1 MWLLAFALVLQVVV
15 ILELVLNRII
25 SVVCNAKRNPLRKL
39 ADGSFCGS
47 LLGLVMS
54 VLTIP
59 VSVGAAAAQLF
70 LNYFFFWVGL
80 LLVIAVLAVLSET
93 SSALIVIYVNAYNS
107 GVGQALHEIVVF
119 VFELFAPLWRA
130 VVPLWNA
137 LVYMVVGFWVDVL
150 LPIVFVNAKLL
161 PDFFLNFTV
170 LLGSLGGSVY
180 EWFTRVNACTQ
191 HDLYSDNASSPF
203 WVNDLSCVGNAH
215 YLTVDLMTPS
225 LYAQRTA
232 ITLQE
237 ILTTSCVPVTNLL
250 TLGMYPLLDINLY
263 KVLHGLVNAVLHA
276 FVSLPVITYNRC
288 SYGQKTTDYTYTDLE
303 KQVMCTPDVTA
314 FTAILVSTFRSAGAL
329 IDNWL
334 DTILIVAENS
344 VTGVVRS
351 CAPLALPLVWQ
362 NASDVL
368 GTSEMQVVGLTPSM
382 YAITDADSVVYHSM
396 VGASLRVAY
405 ALHAWPFK
413 IDLRFGVAAV
423 SYNAVPDLDDEGDGR
438 TGMLGC
444 RCVDIPDQGMQ
455 VMCASVPFQHHLA
468 EDENQHIDYTV
479 HRVRFVPDSASFD
492 LRCAQ
497 VSIRVVPLRF
507 SRRRFSAGGAGRVEF
522 AFDDQFNTRL
532 QTGARTPVAN
542 TVDAAIIVTPLCA
555 VQSSVLCVP
564 SIENCFPF
572 CMGLHAA
579 GQRSQN
585 ISLMNAA
592 RWDEW
597 TSLGQ
602 TDCVVGNAVASECDV
617 ADKSRLLL
625 NEDLG
630 VRVSG
635 CAATACS
642 PDTTSVTFV
651 KNSNEPAT
659 NRSLAVWTQEQKWG
673 FVRSAMQPFVAA
685 GDVFLFR
692 STTNEVSGQIVVTRL
707 YDNKRG
713 DFSLQ
718 QEKLSLLSSSL
729 PLQYHQCLNEQ
740 CYTEQ
745 LRENHIVLPAD
756 YFIREN
762 PSIATASEWA
772 VHWTAT
778 PSSAHCALVA
788 DFCAHTTRD
797 ESLMYAAHRPRLWT
811 LRTMRHTGSLGMPF
825 SQQALA
831 SYMIIPDWFSC
842 SMADFLQK
850 TQCSRMYNMKVTGL
864 EYINADNLLLTVL
877 AAMPGD
883 WDWRA
888 ERVLAGR
895 PFQYRFYFVHPNRH
909 DCTDADAPETMYTCW
924 REAED
929 GPFAAPPSAVSE
941 TGALCPMLQRMPKWG
956 SMLTEI
962 VVSQVY
968 LLKVLL
974 DALLVMPLI
983 VRGDAADLFERHTR
997 PTFHSMLDGS
1007 GNGLFELEDVLQ
1019 AMQLAA
1025 FHAANTI
1032 ARAGALMQTLG
1043 VPELETVL
1051 VGTARVF
1058 ELTTAASMVE
1068 DRVLGG
1074 TVKAVSGPHNR
1085 LTSMFASSTTQEAP
1099 MSSPGTPMSLSSQG
1113 STRWVTM
1120 FQSIAGPSVSWTRIT
1135 VKIMRKILVKAL
1147 RSRNFLR
1154 LVARDMTSTIITSVY
1169 DSDSEISRGLFDN
1182 MKTICD
1188 ASGQIVGRTNSWGQS
1203 VRHACMLVPE
1213 SLQAVIRVVL
1223 ILTVDYQVMDCVC
1236 KQTESFVVEDVL
1248 NNVCLPRILP
1258 MARKAFVMQAIADRS
1273 TSGCFAVM
1281 DSVNDRFLRVFD
1293 PVFSRMVKTQAAI
1306 ESAFGLLVTQAMGV
1320 DSLSMKCMEYDSP
1333 FVVSVMP
1340 EPVDYFMGCMHTFDC
1355 RARCL
1360 DTMQAFDDSLRTYAA
1375 YTTTP
1380 PAYVTMPSLD
1390 IESRYFSYADMELDR
1405 HLEPFAVYAV
1415 VQMPPS
1421 ICLSV
1426 CPTQQ
1431 ARCVAVGGIRLG
1443 ALAVAYYCVPAS
1455 IVMSVYE
1462 GVALQTTADNE
1473 TLYNDDILDGRLVID
1488 MHFATVY
1495 KRMSVSYEWMVVLTR
1510 DHLSQETAVWLLPG
1524 GVAKAAWQ
1532 LLETQA
1538 YNPATF
1544 LKKKNAQDAQND
1556 AWAAENIDFVHVLP
1570 AHEQRPRATIF
1581 VIGSTRTADGLA
1593 EVPFCIYFLV
1603 ETDAE
1608 THVDTTKYVCRN
1620 AHTAVHSTTHSTVC
1634 VDYDCTQVVRIP
1646 LTGDTEVRLETLLAY
1661 TAGGPVFDWTV
1672 TSTRIYHM
1680 PSGQRN
1686 LLDIDTAVLLS
1697 PSQDLTLQYT
1707 RRTLSPFGSVTR
1719 GSFQA
1724 KTLSIDIPLTGRGQK
1739 QDTWLQNVRV
1749 KIEADALDVKVA
1761 ASFTTAQRVQIVVNC
1776 SITSCVGCHG
1786 THPLAVDLQ
1795 NKCFAAASCGIAKCV
1810 GTPVNMKRPMCQMAS
1825 LLGLQ
1830 MVFARVNMQSFWDFF
1845 SRSIIM
1851 IVELSQSRR
1860 KLYEITTPQETT
1872 MATVCSAKDGIV
1884 QSLGLFG
1891 ALYAQIPA
1899 ATLDIAS
1906 REPLSLQEIRYNTQ
1920 RVMVATAVVEFL
1932 SQIALGVVYV
1942 PLVSSKMMQCQLNDA
1957 FLVVEGVATT
1967 IAEATTNQDII
1978 KFRMGNK
1985 KFDKINDYA
1994 VGVCLTDKSRQD
2006 MSDIADPAREQ
2017 SINSGLQDIIDG
2029 VTGLIT
2035 TSYYGNIAY
2044 TLDAI
2049 FAWALGI
2056 LTGFMNLL
2064 QVIDSDHCRLPATDT
2079 LLVGTCVCG
2088 DTPAR
2093 IPQRQRSSKR
2103 IDALWCRGP
2112 LMMTSVIGNDVLVW
2126 NPYSLTE
2133 LLAQN
2138 TVQKYFDCLGK
2149 SGGAAAPCSASRP
2162 TNDVFE
2168 AQGVDILQIIIR
2180 CRSNYQQK
2188 RWDDG
2193 ALALGLLE
2201 HAADWLPA
2209 VVQDK
2214 ALVQMYGQAGNSFE
2228 TLRKRLAQISL
2239 SVDGVTDLDESTWS
2253 CLRVALFSNEW
2264 NHNCA
2269 ELALAN
2275 GIFDEAD
2282 SLLTY
2287 FEYGV
2292 YEVNGKLRDD
2302 AALFANADACE
2313 SFSGGLKTRS
2323 EKGVTYPR
2331 MAWDGDS
2338 KNTVPVAELHNKLQ
2352 GNDKARI
2359 QQAEAA
2365 VAELVRS
2372 KIQPAFAAFTNE
2384 ALRDIETQFWSLEG
2398 DSIHQAVDCMM
2409 LGPYAAADM
2418 LPTHKTLANTFRT
2431 PQYHRGNPDTR
2442 EIMYG
2447 LRTQGSA
2454 ARQKIMQAVVKNV
2467 ANTTDTTVRD
2477 LVVGIIEALRK
2488 AYTTPQNL
2496 YCTCLGTAVPST
2508 RCCITNTGMH
2518 SDLAQFATTFSA
2530 QTVLP
2535 RKQNMHAEFTASVV
2549 NAAIQTKL
2557 LEEIWYDQSSA
2568 IDVLLSDSERIVLAN
2583 LYAFGYDEPVR
2594 EYSAN
2599 EVPQRMNK
2607 TLWAYCVESLE
2618 AVFFTMPMRVDVD
2631 GSATVDA
2638 DTTFDPLSTTEADA
2652 SKYLHGMERAIET
2665 ILDKAKLHSPT
2676 YWSHVHRYMPSDSVW
2691 CEETT
2696 IRPPAQKRNATYP
2709 EEWNNL
2715 RFRHETVA
2723 APTADELLYVAR
2735 LGSTCVCGLS
2745 APGGAC
2751 AVPPGLCQRVPENTT
2766 RWADICS
2773 SGTYSSSND
2782 AFLVR
2787 LALYRNDDLMAT
2799 CAEAQPST
2807 SWGLLDSLEHRQ
2819 WYNGSTEPQNVSL
2832 HEIAARGPAGV
2843 RLGMFVRDHDGD
2855 SATWKPP
2862 TAPAVN
2868 LDNVYNEKFEHTI
2881 AQPICHSSQHILF
2894 KEDLAEYFR
2903 DVLFPMAHA
2912 VHEAPSQVIC
2922 GRWVVEYAMY
2932 VSILSMSGATSTATA
2947 QQRIVEEIWRARC
2960 TYQLEIVG
2968 LCQLRNVYSLV
2979 PPGTQNASH
2988 CKFTV
2993 APNACGKFY
3002 VTGACL
3008 LMCDGQLYDP
3018 CSCENAQACATVFTK
3033 QTCLAGRRYK
3043 PLPSDMSMDS
3053 LHWAR
3058 STWPANQAM
3067 QRKLDAFHVASFD
3080 KRLTLPEEVMQF
3092 LREHAAR
3099 DEGVA
3104 PSAFCDELLDYM
3116 DEHSQHPVGYHP
3128 TCACERDETNMRGFD
3143 SWMSVA
3149 ADSQHGYS
3157 IDPVRLRNMSM
3168 YTTTFGAAHLACDAS
3183 AYSASGAQLNSFRMQ
3198 SKWNDNARADPAMPV
3213 YADMVSEQSMKSFG
3227 SQSDGQHDT
3236 PLQADVD
3243 SDALFRHSVGLVRD
3257 WLRDYESE
3265 EDQAA
3270 LDALWP
3276 HWLDTAEAQHEAFA
3290 APTTGAL
3297 RDGCN
3302 MPLLLRCYENSDCS
3316 SSDSTLRCQKN
3327 EFYGADSADTFGICV
3342 DEDTCFQHAHCDSS
3356 MLCSGRGRCE
3366 LPEIIVHNTLPIS
3379 TNVRMFA
3386 KDSAQCTGS
3395 AFGSSVF
3402 QRVPTFAR
3410 DNGLCSVHNLFNYR
3424 NITDDVAVEAARAS
3438 IKSIG
3443 ARIAQFIPDA
3453 LLWLSIADEGQ
3464 ATPDSATRDA
3474 LRMHAHPCDR
3484 EYEHTD
3490 YKVCLPHGVPVSA
3503 ASTVLETHTFA
3514 STRTWRRED
3523 GSTKVDFCK
3532 LHVGGGVFNTLTS
3545 PYMNYDD
3552 DGSPTGD
3559 LLHTETTIR
3568 RCDDFHFCPA
3578 QVYTVGGI
3586 NIERLFLDTR
3596 GNLLKYP
3603 LSYAAQCMSFG
3614 LWDGTA
3620 CRVDTL
3626 VVPLVRVLFADVT
3639 DAAALA
3645 APFDVLRLECPAAF
3659 GAEYADALDRFQST
3673 YWLLSQPYNPS
3684 NALPFDLVACE
3695 RMTDKSVECIAYT
3708 INKLMESIFDLQHQ
3722 TRGIKDLPQYK
3733 IRARCTTHVYARLQ
3747 DVQLD
3752 NAQRMHAFAVPTTN
3766 VPGLTYYMFTGSFP
3780 VEVPMS
3786 WFWKCVLLA
3795 PHTEGGAQPNWFT
3808 LITNPQLED
3817 SVQCPNIMLE
3827 GERNVKLRA
3836 HLQRQSDIYDS
3847 QGDNVNAD
3855 DVFDEILEIMA
3866 DTIDKWDITS
3876 IPTLLCRQQK
3886 QTQQNNDCTNAT
3898 QYSYLDKVCWD
3909 RLANNDMKSL
3919 AYNQVALT
3927 YCTNKNSDLKCTLY
3941 DVMFHF
3947 LFGRSS
3953 KRLRENTVLTVQWMV
3968 ETKIAIQISL
3978 DTMTSPVFSYA
3989 DMIPEIEFAKM
4000 MNLTETLINS
4010 NRTADYSVDH
4020 SSLPATCSN
4029 VLPLAEYE
4037 FPSRIIDNSVSGE
4050 YRMYRRI
4057 RSFKEM
4063 AAAQGEMNEE
4073 VYEYYDIFNETSAT
4087 KHVAISQKQMLLLAL
4102 YRMREVM
4109 YLGVSQRFGTMR
4121 YIPAVR
4127 AHMQRERVMAQDFAA
4142 RVNLAKEYDIKVK
4155 MQNYQCPDKTITQ
4168 VAESDV
4174 QKQLKECL
4182 QDLKEDVGW
4191 TVKHD
4196 QNLILHPDAHVLLR
4210 AFYVTF
4216 AEAPGMQFLDEL
4228 VETEWHKKQVTRY
4241 KKICFTTPE
4250 GAAPLMPLWSG
4261 MLDLQSCPNGKSC
4274 GCQLSASQQNTL
4286 VDLTCDRS
4294 PDMQS
4299 CESEFPTFYRDV
4311 KRGMY
4316 EKCWLQQG
4324 DVVSVSQYEQM
4335 DDGNLCNRQP
4345 AQAQA
4350 CSLAFG
4356 AQGRVKGRGIPD
4368 LHSATA
4374 IANIQAG
4381 LFTGNSTLFRGAY
4394 EGIVDRTTVTALQL
4408 LQTDIGGHSLKFR
4421 VREVGSGST
4430 TSAMLDL
4437 VCVSAGKSCV
4447 DEEFS
4452 TWFANIQYLWTLQH
4466 STNKKNMKLGPRPT
4480 TASATLHWQCPL
4492 QWLTAY
4498 SDLQATFTTRSPSAE
4513 RNRVR
4518 FRHITGDR
4526 EYAHATVTESL
4537 FVAQHPARFLS
4548 DRTACVDA
4556 VIENGKLQFRCKGRT
4571 LLLDALD
4578 THRGRWSPAVFV
4590 LGNTPNCKSKL
4601 DWPHKYVRT
4610 VDGHSGDTTSASMY
4624 CNVFWRLPSFALR
4637 YVAGPAQIL
4646 QEKTQ
4651 DTPAAGSACRMGRL
4665 SKVSLHDTDR
4675 DTVQF
4680 CTKKTAS
4687 TRCRML
4693 RRNDTAAGGVEH
4705 SWHEREFVFEPAFTA
4720 KRRPASRERKCSTC
4734 DRHDT
4739 ASFVDRRARETPLS
4753 NKVRQLSVGEP
4764 TTVSVERLLAA
4775 ALRRLVCP
4783 AGPKAPCPAL
4793 YNVFNQSTWRR
4804 GRLLD
4809 EMLARAIEHQ
4819 QKDALAPS
4827 DDELWAAPWVLCQQV
4842 QNETSCS
4849 GTISKAEWRDP
4860 ATRLTACVRETNAAV
4875 SRNGSSLDFC
4885 LLSDETAA
4893 LCTKVVD
4900 WNSELT
4906 HILCAAGNNAKC
4918 TPRAFYYNPSQYSI
4932 SNKDFVY
4939 RSVASLYTKLN
4950 STACPQETQQ
4960 QQEQQNQ
4967 EKVHLCASYHFN
4979 PLVAIIKLV
4988 RLVARK
4994 LAMAGYY
5001 AIQVIFSILGVVVSY
5016 LLDTPGT
5023 TADYFVKSLSR
5034 FVHLL
5039 LITLKDALES
5049 IWKIAWTLLDFGDFS
5064 FIKNMARFACQI
5076 MQGAIVP
5083 IIENTIV
5090 PFIQMLITCIEGFN
5104 RGICAASFG
5113 TNCEAI
5119 PVKGLGDTYK
5129 NLMSMRQ
5136 DCEQSNPYVFS
5147 DGDKHLPVATKCWAT
5162 YNTYYGDSGRLSC
5175 TPADT
5180 CRAGLTDFSLNMC
5193 GNCEALESHMPF
5205 GCSDITK
5212 TCTCNLPVLAE
5223 QGCLSNEECAA
5234 PDATCRYIDSDLEP
5248 SVGFTQCASCQT
5260 KRVCLLTAGRSQGYC
5275 ACGLVDIELQRCVTQ
5290 SKPTMTSFDKLCI
5303 YTQDYSFLR
5312 TTSYVF
5318 SFYTSITAPC
5328 NQLNPSSTFCAR
5340 ESSDGQLYAVGVD
5353 TSRRRHLLGIESAEA
5368 DTAEMAATDT
5378 QNSLCKDALS
5388 SDFMPAQ
5395 RSACRAA
5402 YRYSKETL
5410 LLLDLPWPLPPCTF
5424 CSVEDVMQSLLLQPQ
5439 NLVMIATN
5447 VSRLTH
5453 VLARHSP
5460 LRVLFESARRLRKD
5474 MQTALEIASSEP
5486 ALQVAHVNGS
5496 WHVHVLVDMPNV
5508 AMLARVLSVVLVHVP
5523 PPANNSQHHR
5533 ARRAKH
5539 DEHHPRQ
5546 HSRNLLTVE
5555 DVSEA
5560 VQQNFRVSAA
5570 LRQAFAAQLASSL
5583 DYTFESPASQREW
5596 ANTWP
5601 PKLGTAV
5608 LVGNLCPPLTN
5619 MLRTTSR
5626 ALRTIDES
5634 YSMQKQAV
5642 PVESV
5647 DKAWLNVTRRSDVN
5661 VSWAD
5666 YGAVRAAHDPITSA
5680 ALFVA
5685 DRCLAVV
5692 SLSPSYI
5699 YDLLAAAADELWTF
5713 IKCDY
5718 EAMQTCSK
5726 WRAHVLVSSVVVAL
5740 YFVGVYILFAAVGLG
5755 MPVILAAVVLPSV
5768 VLYMSYGYAPLC
5780 FPAVPV
5786 CLYDDLVYS
5795 LQLVVPKSIQL
5806 PSALYKNAPCMAA
5819 AASTPPRL
5827 EASCL
5832 RTCTDE
5838 PFAYIEWY
5846 DVLSWWLLEI
5856 GFETRFVQLV
5866 QQPWL
5871 AVFVS
5876 QQTQDDIQAA
5886 VAFHTLVFH
5895 TPDADLIT
5903 TNRVCAVV
5911 SLYKLIP
5918 FAALLLVC
5926 VMLALGAV
5934 QTALLTATVAFQVTF
5949 ALFLS
5954 AFY

>member
-1 MWLLAFALVLQVVV
+1 MWLLAFALVLQAIV
-15 ILELVLNRII
+15 ILELVINRII
-25 SVVCNAKRNPLRKL
+25 SVVCNAKRNPMRKV

-47 LLGLVMS
+47 LIGLVMS

-70 LNYFFFWVGL
+70 VSYFFFWVGL

-93 SSALIVIYVNAYNS
+93 SSALIVLYVNAYNS
-107 GVGQALHEIVVF
+107 GVGQALNEIVVF
-119 VFELFAPLWRA
+119 VFEMFAPLWRA
-130 VVPLWNA
+130 LVPLWNA
-137 LVYMVVGFWVDVL
+137 LVYVVVGFWVDVL
-150 LPIVFVNAKLL
+150 MPIVFVNAKLL

-180 EWFTRVNACTQ
+180 EWVTRVNACTQ
-191 HDLYSDNASSPF
+191 HDSYSDNASSPF

-232 ITLQE
+232 VTVQE

-250 TLGMYPLLDINLY
+250 TLAMYPLLDINLY

-288 SYGQKTTDYTYTDLE
+288 SYGQKTTDYTYTGLE

-314 FTAILVSTFRSAGAL
+314 FTAILVSMFRSAGAL

-334 DTILIVAENS
+334 DTILVVAENS
-344 VTGVVRS
+344 VTGVVRT
-351 CAPLALPLVWQ
+351 CAPLALPLVWK

-382 YAITDADSVVYHSM
+382 YAMTDADSVVYHSM

-444 RCVDIPDQGMQ
+444 RCVDIPNEGMQ
-455 VMCASVPFQHHLA
+455 VMCASVPYQHHLA

-507 SRRRFSAGGAGRVEF
+507 SRRRFSAAGVGRVEF
-522 AFDDQFNTRL
+522 ALDDQFNTRL
-532 QTGARTPVAN
+532 QTGARTPAAN

-555 VQSSVLCVP
+555 VQASVLCVP

-602 TDCVVGNAVASECDV
+602 TDCVVGNAVARECDV
-617 ADKSRLLL
+617 ADESRLML

-651 KNSNEPAT
+651 KNANEPAT
-659 NRSLAVWTQEQKWG
+659 NRSLVVWPEQQKWG
-673 FVRSAMQPFVAA
+673 FVRSALQPFVAA
-685 GDVFLFR
+685 GDVFLYR
-692 STTNEVSGQIVVTRL
+692 SASATDDVSGQILVTRL

-718 QEKLSLLSSSL
+718 QEKLSLVTNSL
-729 PLQYHQCLNEQ
+729 PMQYHQCLNEQ

-745 LRENHIVLPAD
+745 LRDNRIVLPGD

-778 PSSAHCALVA
+778 PSSAHCALVM

-797 ESLMYAAHRPRLWT
+797 ESLMYAAHRARIWT
-811 LRTMRHTGSLGMPF
+811 LRTVRHTNGLGMPF
-825 SQQALA
+825 SEEALA

-842 SMADFLQK
+842 SIADFLEK

-888 ERVLAGR
+888 ERVVAGR

-909 DCTDADAPETMYTCW
+909 DCTDTDAPETLYTCW

-929 GPFAAPPSAVSE
+929 GPFAAAPSAVSE
-941 TGALCPMLQRMPKWG
+941 SGALCPMLQRMPKWG
-956 SMLTEI
+956 SMLTEM

-974 DALLVMPLI
+974 DALLLMPLI
-983 VRGDAADLFERHTR
+983 VRGDAADVFERHPR
-997 PTFHSMLDGS
+997 PTFHAMLDSS
-1007 GNGLFELEDVLQ
+1007 GNGLFELEDTLQ

-1043 VPELETVL
+1043 MPELETVL

-1058 ELTTAASMVE
+1058 ELTTAAAMVE
-1068 DRVLGG
+1068 DRVFGG
-1074 TVKAVSGPHNR
+1074 TVKAVSGPYDR
-1085 LTSMFASSTTQEAP
+1085 LTSRFASSMTQSAP
-1099 MSSPGTPMSLSSQG
+1099 LSSPGTPTSLSSVG
-1113 STRWVTM
+1113 STKWITM
-1120 FQSIAGPSVSWTRIT
+1120 FQGIAGPSVSWTRIT
-1135 VKIMRKILVKAL
+1135 VKIMRKILVKAI
-1147 RSRNFLR
+1147 RSRSLVR
-1154 LVARDMTSTIITSVY
+1154 LVARDMTSMIITAVY
-1169 DSDSEISRGLFDN
+1169 DSDSEVSRGLFDN

-1188 ASGQIVGRTNSWGQS
+1188 ASGQVVGRTNSWGQS

-1213 SLQAVIRVVL
+1213 SLQSVIRVVL

-1248 NNVCLPRILP
+1248 NDVCLPRILP
-1258 MARKAFVMQAIADRS
+1258 MARKAFVMQAIADKS
-1273 TSGCFAVM
+1273 TSACFAVM
-1281 DSVNDRFLRVFD
+1281 DSVNDRFLRAFD

-1306 ESAFGLLVTQAMGV
+1306 ESAFGLLVTQAMGT
-1320 DSLSMKCMEYDSP
+1320 DSMSMKCMQYDSP
-1333 FVVSVMP
+1333 FVVSIVP
-1340 EPVDYFMGCMHTFDC
+1340 EPVDYFMGCMETFDC

-1360 DTMQAFDDSLRTYAA
+1360 DTMQAFDDAFRTYAA
-1375 YTTTP
+1375 YTATP
-1380 PAYVTMPSLD
+1380 PAYVTLSSID

-1405 HLEPFAVYAV
+1405 HLQPFAVYAV
-1415 VQMPPS
+1415 VQLPPGVCS
-1421 ICLSV
+1421 SV

-1431 ARCVAVGGIRLG
+1431 ARCVAVGGMRLG
-1443 ALAVAYYCVPAS
+1443 DIAVAYYCVPAS
-1455 IVMSVYE
+1455 IIMSVYE
-1462 GVALQTTADNE
+1462 GVALQTTADNG
-1473 TLYNDDILDGRLVID
+1473 TLYNSDILDGRVVIEV
-1488 MHFATVY
+1488 HFTTVH
-1495 KRMSVSYEWMVVLTR
+1495 KRMSLSYDWVVVMTR
-1510 DHLSQETAVWLLPG
+1510 DDVSQETAVWLLVG
-1524 GVAKAAWQ
+1524 GMSDAAWQ
-1532 LLETQA
+1532 LLQTQA

-1544 LKKKNAQDAQND
+1544 LKKKNAQDIQD
-1556 AWAAENIDFVHVLP
+1556 DSWTVEKIDYVHVIP
-1570 AHEQRPRATIF
+1570 AHEQRPGATVF
-1581 VIGSTRTADGLA
+1581 VVGSTRTTDGLG

-1603 ETDAE
+1603 DTDTE
-1608 THVDTTKYVCRN
+1608 SRVDTTKYICRD
-1620 AHTAVHSTTHSTVC
+1620 AHTAVHSTTHATVC

-1646 LTGDTEVRLETLLAY
+1646 LTGDTEVRLQTLRAY
-1661 TAGGPVFDWTV
+1661 EAGGPVFDWTV
-1672 TSTRIYHM
+1672 KSTRTYHM
-1680 PSGQRN
+1680 PIGQRN

-1697 PSQDLTLQYT
+1697 PAQDLTLQYT

-1719 GSFQA
+1719 GSFTA
-1724 KTLSIDIPLTGRGQK
+1724 EALSIDIPLTGRGQK

-1749 KIEADALDVKVA
+1749 KIKADALDVKVA
-1761 ASFTTAQRVQIVVNC
+1761 ASFTIAHNVQIVVNC
-1776 SITSCVGCHG
+1776 SMTSCVGCHG

-1845 SRSIIM
+1845 SRSVII

-1906 REPLSLQEIRYNTQ
+1906 RQPISLQEIRYNTQ

-1957 FLVVEGVATT
+1957 FLIVEGVAAT
-1967 IAEATTNQDII
+1967 IAEATTKQDIV
-1978 KFRMGNK
+1978 KFRMGNV
-1985 KFDKINDYA
+1985 KFDNINDYA
-1994 VGVCLTDKSRQD
+1994 VGVCLTDKSKQE

-2017 SINSGLQDIIDG
+2017 TMTSGLQDIIDG

-2035 TSYYGNIAY
+2035 TSYYGSTAY
-2044 TLDAI
+2044 TLDAA
-2049 FAWALGI
+2049 FSWALGV
-2056 LTGFMNLL
+2056 LTGLMNLL
-2064 QVIDSDHCRLPATDT
+2064 QVIDSDHCRLPVTDT

-2093 IPQRQRSSKR
+2093 IPERQRSSKR

-2112 LMMTSVIGNDVLVW
+2112 LMMKSVIGNDVLVW
-2126 NPYSLTE
+2126 NPYSLAE
-2133 LLAQN
+2133 LLAQHK
-2138 TVQKYFDCLGK
+2138 VQAYFDCLGTS
-2149 SGGAAAPCSASRP
+2149 SGATTSCADSRP
-2162 TNDVFE
+2162 TNEVFE

-2188 RWDDG
+2188 RWDEG
-2193 ALALGLLE
+2193 ALTLGLLE
-2201 HAADWLPA
+2201 QAADWMPA
-2209 VVQDK
+2209 VVHDT
-2214 ALVQMYGQAGNSFE
+2214 ALVQMYGRAGDSFQ

-2239 SVDGVTDLDESTWS
+2239 SVDGVVDLDESTWS
-2253 CLRVALFSNEW
+2253 CLRVALFTNEW

-2275 GIFDEAD
+2275 GIFDDAD

-2292 YEVNGKLRDD
+2292 YEVDGHLRSD
-2302 AALFANADACE
+2302 AALFINADACE
-2313 SFSGGLKTRS
+2313 SFSGGLKMRS
-2323 EKGVTYPR
+2323 EKGVAYPR

-2338 KNTVPVAELHNKLQ
+2338 KNSVPVAELHNKLQ
-2352 GNDKARI
+2352 GDERTRI

-2365 VAELVRS
+2365 VEELVRS
-2372 KIQPAFAAFTNE
+2372 KIRPAFAAFTE
-2384 ALRDIETQFWSLEG
+2384 KALSDIETQFWSLEG
-2398 DSIHQAVDCMM
+2398 DSIHQAVDCVI

-2418 LPTHKTLANTFRT
+2418 LPTHKTFANKFSTK
-2431 PQYHRGNPDTR
+2431 QYHRGNADTR

-2454 ARQKIMQAVVKNV
+2454 ARQKIMQAVIQNV
-2467 ANTTDTTVRD
+2467 ADKTDTTLRE
-2477 LVVGIIEALRK
+2477 LVVNIIEALRT

-2496 YCTCLGTAVPST
+2496 YCTCLGTAAPSAA
-2508 RCCITNTGMH
+2508 CCITNTGMH
-2518 SDLAQFATTFSA
+2518 RDLAQFATTFSA

-2535 RKQNMHAEFTASVV
+2535 KLQDIHAEFTASVV
-2549 NAAIQTKL
+2549 DQATQTRM

-2607 TLWAYCVESLE
+2607 TLWAYCVQSLE

-2638 DTTFDPLSTTEADA
+2638 DTTFDPLSATDADV
-2652 SKYLHGMERAIET
+2652 SRHLHGMERAIET
-2665 ILDKAKLHSPT
+2665 ILEKAKLRSPT

-2696 IRPPAQKRNATYP
+2696 MRAPTQKGNATYP
-2709 EEWNNL
+2709 EEWNDL
-2715 RFRHETVA
+2715 RFRRETVA
-2723 APTADELLYVAR
+2723 APTAAELLYVAR

-2745 APGGAC
+2745 APAGAC
-2751 AVPPGLCQRVPENTT
+2751 MVPPGLCQRVPENTS
-2766 RWADICS
+2766 RWASICS
-2773 SGTYSSSND
+2773 TGTYSSSND

-2787 LALYRNDDLMAT
+2787 LALYRQDDLMAT
-2799 CAEAQPST
+2799 CADTQAST
-2807 SWGLLDSLEHRQ
+2807 SWGLLDSAQYMQ
-2819 WYNGSTEPQNVSL
+2819 WYNGSAETQKMSL
-2832 HEIAARGPAGV
+2832 QEIAAHGPAGV

-2855 SATWKPP
+2855 TATWKPP
-2862 TAPAVN
+2862 TAPGVN
-2868 LDNVYNEKFEHTI
+2868 LDNMYNEKFGHTI
-2881 AQPICHSSQHILF
+2881 AQPVCHSSQDTLF

-2922 GRWVVEYAMY
+2922 GRWVLEYAMY
-2932 VSILSMSGATSTATA
+2932 VSILDMSGATSTATA

-2993 APNACGKFY
+2993 APTACDKFY

-3018 CSCENAQACATVFTK
+3018 CLCDNAQSCAVVFTK
-3033 QTCLAGRRYK
+3033 QACLDGRRYK
-3043 PLPSDMSMDS
+3043 PLTGDMSMNS
-3053 LHWAR
+3053 LHWAHK
-3058 STWPANQAM
+3058 TWPANQAM
-3067 QRKLDAFHVASFD
+3067 QNKLDAFHATSFE
-3080 KRLTLPEEVMQF
+3080 KHLTLPAEVMQF
-3092 LREHAAR
+3092 LRKHAAR
-3099 DEGVA
+3099 DEGV
-3104 PSAFCDELLDYM
+3104 PPTAFCDELLDYM
-3116 DEHSQHPVGYHP
+3116 DEHAHHPVGYHP

-3168 YTTTFGAAHLACDAS
+3168 YATTFGAAHLACDAS
-3183 AYSASGAQLNSFRMQ
+3183 AYSAGGAQLNSFRMQ

-3213 YADMVSEQSMKSFG
+3213 YADMSSEQSMNKVG
-3227 SQSDGQHDT
+3227 LQSDGQLDT
-3236 PLQADVD
+3236 PLQADAD

-3257 WLRDYESE
+3257 WLRDYDSDEA
-3265 EDQAA
+3265 QAA
-3270 LDALWP
+3270 LDDLWP
-3276 HWLDTAEAQHEAFA
+3276 HWLDTAAAQRETFA
-3290 APTTGAL
+3290 APTAAAL
-3297 RDGCN
+3297 RDGCYL
-3302 MPLLLRCYENSDCS
+3302 PLLLRCYENSDCS

-3327 EFYGADSADTFGICV
+3327 EYYGEESADTFGICV
-3342 DEDTCFQHAHCDSS
+3342 DEDTCSQHAHCAPDT
-3356 MLCSGRGRCE
+3356 LCSGAGRCE
-3366 LPEIIVHNTLPIS
+3366 LPEIIVQNTLTIP
-3379 TNVRMFA
+3379 TNVRIFA

-3395 AFGSSVF
+3395 PFGSSVF

-3424 NITDDVAVEAARAS
+3424 NLTDDVRPLPGRETIVS
-3438 IKSIG
+3438 IA

-3453 LLWLSIADEGQ
+3453 LLWLSISEDAES
-3464 ATPDSATRDA
+3464 TPDSATRDA

-3484 EYEHTD
+3484 DYEHTD
-3490 YKVCLPHGVPVSA
+3490 YKICLPQGVKVSTASNIA
-3503 ASTVLETHTFA
+3503 ATQTFA
-3514 STRTWRRED
+3514 STRTWRKED
-3523 GSTKVDFCK
+3523 GTTKVDFCN
-3532 LHVGGGVFNTLTS
+3532 LRVGVGVFNTLTS

-3552 DGSPTGD
+3552 NGVPTGD

-3568 RCDDFHFCPA
+3568 RCDDFKFCPV

-3586 NIERLFLDTR
+3586 STERFVWDDA

-3614 LWDGTA
+3614 IWDGTS
-3620 CRVDTL
+3620 CRIDTL
-3626 VVPLVRVLFADVT
+3626 VVPLMRVLFADVADT
-3639 DAAALA
+3639 EALVQ
-3645 APFDVLRLECPAAF
+3645 PFDILRLECPSAF
-3659 GAEYADALDRFQST
+3659 GAEYADALDRFQYT
-3673 YWLLSQPYNPS
+3673 FWLLSQPYSPS
-3684 NALPFDLVACE
+3684 NALPFDLAACE
-3695 RMTDKSVECIAYT
+3695 RKTDASVECIAFT
-3708 INKLMESIFDLQHQ
+3708 INKLMESIFDLQHE
-3722 TRGIKDLPQYK
+3722 TRGIKDMPQYK
-3733 IRARCTTHVYARLQ
+3733 VRARCATHVYARLQ
-3747 DVQLD
+3747 DIHLD
-3752 NAQRMHAFAVPTTN
+3752 NAKRMDAFNVPAAQ
-3766 VPGLTYYMFTGSFP
+3766 VPGLAYYMFAGSFP
-3780 VEVPMS
+3780 VEVPVS

-3795 PHTEGGAQPNWFT
+3795 PQTEGGTQANWVE
-3808 LITNPQLED
+3808 LITNSNLEE
-3817 SVQCPNIMLE
+3817 SLQCPNIMRE
-3827 GERNVKLRA
+3827 SEKNIKLRA

-3847 QGDNVNAD
+3847 TDNEANAD
-3855 DVFDEILEIMA
+3855 DVFEEILEIMK

-3876 IPTLLCRQQK
+3876 IPTLVCRQMK
-3886 QTQQNNDCTNAT
+3886 PAQQFDDCNAVA
-3898 QYSYLDKVCWD
+3898 QYSSEDRICWD

-3927 YCTNKNSDLKCTLY
+3927 YCNNEKSDLKCTLY

-3953 KRLRENTVLTVQWMV
+3953 KRLRENTVLTVQWMINA
-3968 ETKIAIQISL
+3968 KIVVQISL
-3978 DTMTSPVFSYA
+3978 DTVTSSVFSYI
-3989 DMIPEIEFAKM
+3989 DIIPEIEFAKIM
-4000 MNLTETLINS
+4000 DLTETLINS
-4010 NRTADYSVDH
+4010 NKTAEYSVDH
-4020 SSLPATCSN
+4020 TSVPATCTD
-4029 VLPLAEYE
+4029 VLGLAEYE
-4037 FPSRIIDNSVSGE
+4037 FPSRIVDGTVSGE

-4057 RSFKEM
+4057 HNFKEM
-4063 AAAQGEMNEE
+4063 REAQQRLNEE
-4073 VYEYYDIFNETSAT
+4073 VYEHYDIALETSAT

-4109 YLGVSQRFGTMR
+4109 YLGVSQKFGTMR

-4127 AHMQRERVMAQDFAA
+4127 AHMQRERAMAQDFAA
-4142 RVNLAKEYDIKVK
+4142 RVKVVQEYDAIVK
-4155 MQNYQCPDKTITQ
+4155 RQNFQCPPDKVITGT
-4168 VAESDV
+4168 AESDV
-4174 QKQLKECL
+4174 QKQLKTCL
-4182 QDLKEDVGW
+4182 HNLKEDVGW
-4191 TVKHD
+4191 TVDED
-4196 QNLILHPDAHVLLR
+4196 QSLVLNPAADVLLR

-4228 VETEWHKKQVTRY
+4228 VQTEWHKKNVLRH
-4241 KKICFTTPE
+4241 KKICFATPH

-4261 MLDLQSCPNGKSC
+4261 MLDLQSCPGGQSC
-4274 GCQLSASQQNTL
+4274 GCQLSASQQNTF
-4286 VDLTCDRS
+4286 VDITCDKSR
-4294 PDMQS
+4294 DMHS
-4299 CESEFPTFYRDV
+4299 CESDFPTFYRDV
-4311 KRGMY
+4311 KRDMY
-4316 EKCWLQQG
+4316 EKCWLLQG
-4324 DVVSVSQYEQM
+4324 DVVSVAQHEQM
-4335 DDGNLCNRQP
+4335 DDSNLCNKLP
-4345 AQAQA
+4345 AQAET
-4350 CSLAFG
+4350 CTIAFG
-4356 AQGRVKGRGIPD
+4356 AQGRVQGRAIPD
-4368 LHSATA
+4368 LHSASATA
-4374 IANIQAG
+4374 YIQVG
-4381 LFTGNSTLFRGAY
+4381 LFAKNSTLFRGAY
-4394 EGIVDRTTVTALQL
+4394 EGIVDGTTVTALRL
-4408 LQTDIGGHSLKFR
+4408 LPTDIGGHSLKFS

-4430 TSAMLDL
+4430 PVAMLDL

-4447 DEEFS
+4447 EQVFS
-4452 TWFANIQYLWTLQH
+4452 RWLSNIQFLWSLQH
-4466 STNKKNMKLGPRPT
+4466 NTNKKRMKLGARPT
-4480 TASATLHWQCPL
+4480 TVSTALHWQCPL

-4498 SDLQATFTTRSPSAE
+4498 SDLHATYTARSPFAE
-4513 RNRVR
+4513 RNRIR
-4518 FRHITGDR
+4518 FRHITGER
-4526 EYAHATVTESL
+4526 EYAHATVTEAL
-4537 FVAQHPARFLS
+4537 LIAQHPARFMS

-4556 VIENGKLQFRCKGRT
+4556 VMTNGELVFHCKGRT

-4578 THRGRWSPAVFV
+4578 IHRGRWSPAVFV
-4590 LGNTPNCKSKL
+4590 MGNTPNCKSKL
-4601 DWPHKYVRT
+4601 DWPHKYTRT
-4610 VDGHSGDTTSASMY
+4610 VDGHNGDKTPASIY
-4624 CNVFWRLPSFALR
+4624 CNIFWRLPSFALR
-4637 YVAGPAQIL
+4637 YIAGPAQIL
-4646 QEKTQ
+4646 QDKTQ
-4651 DTPAAGSACRMGRL
+4651 ATPAAGNACRMGRL
-4665 SKVSLHDTDR
+4665 PKISLLET

-4693 RRNDTAAGGVEH
+4693 HRNNTAAGGVEH
-4705 SWHEREFVFEPAFTA
+4705 SWHEREFVFEPAFSA
-4720 KRRPASRERKCSTC
+4720 KRRAASRQRKCSTC

-4753 NKVRQLSVGEP
+4753 NKVRQLSVGQP
-4764 TTVSVERLLAA
+4764 TTVAVERLLAA
-4775 ALRRLVCP
+4775 ALRRHACP
-4783 AGPKAPCPAL
+4783 DGPKAPCPAL
-4793 YNVFNQSTWRR
+4793 YDVFNESTWRR

-4809 EMLARAIEHQ
+4809 EMLARATEHQ
-4819 QKDALAPS
+4819 QKEAPAPN
-4827 DDELWAAPWVLCQQV
+4827 DDDLWAAPWVLCQQV
-4842 QNETSCS
+4842 RNETSCAGS
-4849 GTISKAEWRDP
+4849 ISKAEWRDP
-4860 ATRLTACVRETNAAV
+4860 ATRLAACVRETNAAV
-4875 SRNGSSLDFC
+4875 SRSGSSLDFC

-4893 LCTKVVD
+4893 LCSKVVD

-4918 TPRAFYYNPSQYSI
+4918 TPRAFYYHPSQYSI

-4950 STACPQETQQ
+4950 STACPLETQQ
-4960 QQEQQNQ
+4960 GQLDENQ
-4967 EKVHLCASYHFN
+4967 EKVHLCASYQFK
-4979 PLVAIIKLV
+4979 PIVAIVKLV
-4988 RLVARK
+4988 RLVVRK

-5001 AIQVIFSILGVVVSY
+5001 VIQVMFSILGIIVSF
-5016 LLDTPGT
+5016 LLDTPGS
-5023 TADYFVKSLSR
+5023 TADYFIASLNR

-5039 LITLKDALES
+5039 LSTIKDALES

-5064 FIKNMARFACQI
+5064 FIKNMARFACII
-5076 MQGAIVP
+5076 MQKAVVP

-5090 PFIQMLITCIEGFN
+5090 PFIRILISAIEGFN
-5104 RGICAASFG
+5104 RAICVTSFG
-5113 TNCEAI
+5113 SNCHAI
-5119 PVKGLGDTYK
+5119 SIKELGQTYD
-5129 NLMSMRQ
+5129 NLLSMRQ
-5136 DCEQSNPYVFS
+5136 DCEKDYPYVLS
-5147 DGDKHLPVATKCWAT
+5147 VGDDHLPVATKCWAT

-5180 CRAGLTDFSLNMC
+5180 CRGGLTDFSLVTC
-5193 GNCEALESHMPF
+5193 VKCVSLADYMPF

-5223 QGCLSNEECAA
+5223 QGCLSNEDCAA
-5234 PDATCRYIDSDLEP
+5234 SDATCRYIDSDLEP
-5248 SVGFTQCASCQT
+5248 SVGFTLCASCQT

-5275 ACGLVDIELQRCVTQ
+5275 ACGLVDIELQRCVAQ

-5312 TTSYVF
+5312 TTNYVF
-5318 SFYTSITAPC
+5318 SFYASITAPC

-5353 TSRRRHLLGIESAEA
+5353 TSRRRHLLGVEGVEDDA
-5368 DTAEMAATDT
+5368 AEMAPADT
-5378 QNSLCKDALS
+5378 HNSLCKDALS
-5388 SDFMPAQ
+5388 SDYMPAQ

-5402 YRYSKETL
+5402 FRYSKETL

-5424 CSVEDVMQSLLLQPQ
+5424 CSVEDGVQNLLLQPQ
-5439 NLVMIATN
+5439 NLVMLAAN

-5453 VLARHSP
+5453 VLVRHSP
-5460 LRVLFESARRLRKD
+5460 MRVLFESARLLRRD
-5474 MQTALEIASSEP
+5474 MQTALEIASAEP
-5486 ALQVAHVNGS
+5486 ALHVAHVNGT
-5496 WHVHVLVDMPNV
+5496 WHVRVLVDIPNV
-5508 AMLARVLSVVLVHVP
+5508 AILARVLGVVMQYVP
-5523 PPANNSQHHR
+5523 PPANNS
-5533 ARRAKH
+5533 AKH
-5539 DEHHPRQ
+5539 MEHMNGKHL
-5546 HSRNLLTVE
+5546 HNKHLHHGRNLLTVE
-5555 DVSEA
+5555 DISEA
-5560 VQQNFRVSAA
+5560 VQQNFRVSST
-5570 LRQAFAAQLASSL
+5570 LRQAFAAQLASTL

-5596 ANTWP
+5596 ATTWP

-5626 ALRTIDES
+5626 ALGTLDS
-5634 YSMQKQAV
+5634 AYSMQKQAV
-5642 PVESV
+5642 PAASV
-5647 DKAWLNVTRRSDVN
+5647 DQAWLNVTRRSDVN

-5680 ALFVA
+5680 ALFAA
-5685 DRCLAVV
+5685 DRCLAAF
-5692 SLSPSYI
+5692 SLSPSHI
-5699 YDLLAAAADELWTF
+5699 FDLFAAAADELFHF

-5726 WRAHVLVSSVVVAL
+5726 WRAHVLVSIVVVAL
-5740 YFVGVYILFAAVGLG
+5740 YFVVVYLLFAAVGLG
-5755 MPVILAAVVLPSV
+5755 MPLVLAAVLLPSV

-5786 CLYDDLVYS
+5786 CLYDDMVYS
-5795 LQLVVPKSIQL
+5795 LTLVVPKSIQL
-5806 PSALYKNAPCMAA
+5806 PSALFQNAPCMAA
-5819 AASTPPRL
+5819 PRL
-5827 EASCL
+5827 EARCL

-5866 QQPWL
+5866 RQPWL
-5871 AVFVS
+5871 SVFVS
-5876 QQTQDDIQAA
+5876 QQTQDDIEAA

-5895 TPDADLIT
+5895 TPDADLIN
-5903 TNRVCAVV
+5903 TNRVCAIV

-5918 FAALLLVC
+5918 FAALFFVII
-5926 VMLALGAV
+5926 MLALGAV
-5934 QTALLTATVAFQVTF
+5934 QTTLLTATVAFQVTF